1 MGIYL
6 NPDNN
11 GFKKVLAADIYV
23 DKSML
28 ISELNKFIDKGN
40 QYVCVS
46 RPRRFGKTI
55 ATKMLCA
62 YYSKGCDSREIF
74 SNLKISKADN
84 YEKYL
89 NKLNFIKIDVAS
101 EYQNARDKG
110 NMLNKLTDFIKSEF
124 VSQYTNVD
132 FK

>member
-46 RPRRFGKTI
+46 RPRRFGKSLLSSTLESYFLGE
-55 ATKMLCA
+55 KELFE
-62 YYSKGCDSREIF
+62 G
-74 SNLKISKADN
+74 LKIMEL
-84 YEKYL
+84 EKQ
-89 NKLNFIKIDVAS
+89 V
-101 EYQNARDKG
+101 
-110 NMLNKLTDFIKSEF
+110 MLS
-124 VSQYTNVD
+124 SS
-132 FK
+132 

>member
-74 SNLKISKADN
+74 SDLKISKADN

-89 NKLNFIKIDVAS
+89 N
-101 EYQNARDKG
+101 
-110 NMLNKLTDFIKSEF
+110 
-124 VSQYTNVD
+124 
-132 FK
+132 